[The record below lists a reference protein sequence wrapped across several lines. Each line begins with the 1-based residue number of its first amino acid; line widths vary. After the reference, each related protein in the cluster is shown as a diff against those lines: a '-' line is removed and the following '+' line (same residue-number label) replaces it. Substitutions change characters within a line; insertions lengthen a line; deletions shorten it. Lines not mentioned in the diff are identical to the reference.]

1 VGLRFSPP
9 WCACCGLPLHGP
21 GYESGQL
28 CGGCT
33 LEPPPFSSA
42 RSFGYYTTELSH
54 IVQAL
59 KFQGRRNIADLLG
72 PLMASVFLESWNRD
86 QIDMLVP
93 IPLHP
98 RRRRERGFNQSAL
111 LARSIAR
118 WIAIPVCDGVLT
130 RVRHTAPQV
139 GLTDVERTRN
149 LKDAFRCSGPAKVR
163 GKRILLIDDV
173 MTTGATAASAASVL
187 SQAGAQRVS
196 VLTAARAVPGME

>member
-1 VGLRFSPP
+1 
-9 WCACCGLPLHGP
+9 
-21 GYESGQL
+21 
-28 CGGCT
+28 
-33 LEPPPFSSA
+33 
-42 RSFGYYTTELSH
+42 LSR
-54 IVQAL
+54 IIQAL

-72 PLMASVFLESWNRD
+72 PLMASVFLESWDRD

-111 LARSIAR
+111 LARSMAR
-118 WIAIPVCDGVLT
+118 WIAIPVCGRVLT

-149 LKDAFRCSGPAKVR
+149 LKDAFRCSDPAKVR

-173 MTTGATAASAASVL
+173 MTTGATAASAASAL

>member
-1 VGLRFSPP
+1 MGLRFSLP
-9 WCACCGLPLHGP
+9 WCASCGIPLHGP

-33 LEPPPFSSA
+33 LEPPPFSGA
-42 RSFGYYTTELSH
+42 RSFGYYTSELSR
-54 IVQAL
+54 IIQAL

-72 PLMASVFLESWNRD
+72 PLMASVFLESWDRD

-111 LARSIAR
+111 LARSMAR
-118 WIAIPVCDGVLT
+118 WIAIPVCGRVLT

-149 LKDAFRCSGPAKVR
+149 LKDAFRCSDPAKVR

-173 MTTGATAASAASVL
+173 MTTGATAASAASAL